1 MDNHKACSVANEQNW
16 IELKVNHLRIG
27 DFKCMVVA
35 ITFFW
40 QPFCSVETHRLPL
53 SVHSCVL
60 LGCIT
65 RGNGTTDLE
74 GTIISQMH
82 HDSTYPIW
90 LFSTIESIIVFKWVI
105 SMNSGLIL
113 L

>member
-1 MDNHKACSVANEQNW
+1 MDNHKAYFVANEQNW
-16 IELKVNHLRIG
+16 IELKVNHLKIR
-27 DFKCMVVA
+27 DFKCMVVT
-35 ITFFW
+35 ITFSW
-40 QPFCSVETHRLPL
+40 QPFYSVETHRLPL
-53 SVHSCVL
+53 WVHSCIL

-65 RGNGTTDLE
+65 RDNGTTDLE

-82 HDSTYPIW
+82 YDSTYPIW